1 MKNLQKGEKMPTIT
15 GGIVFKQGGSLPQ
28 KFIDSMG
35 GKDEL
40 IKKSGIK
47 LSDVKKGR
55 VKKSKKSKK
64 K

>member
-1 MKNLQKGEKMPTIT
+1 MPTIT